1 MVAIARATNTGIFY
15 ANSSLEFNEV
25 SYSGIR
31 LANNYIYSTEFIEV
45 ENIQKSMRFGKDGKI
60 YANNYFSEVTNINT
74 GAVAPSY
81 ISTPSTFVNAGI
93 VANTPF
99 SVGNSY
105 SFGGNNTSY
114 ITVAGNSAF
123 AYGTG
128 DFTIEW
134 FQFETDTNGFPRT
147 FVQGTGSTFMAFDT
161 EASFGTLLWY
171 GATYGNFGSVASTM
185 GTYKNV
191 WLHMALVRISGVI
204 RLYRNGVQVGSAL
217 SIGTN
222 FNDSSSTFYIGAKGN
237 AGLSS
242 EAFGGRITNFRVVK
256 GLGVYTGNFTVPT
269 SALTAV
275 ASANPYGGSN
285 TSAITTQTVM
295 LLAP

>member
-147 FVQGTGSTFMAFDT
+147 FAQGTGATNLIFDT
-161 EASFGTLLWY
+161 ESSFGVLLWY
-171 GATYGNFGSVASTM
+171 GATYGNFGTVASFVP
-185 GTYKNV
+185 YKNA
-191 WLHMALVRISGVI
+191 WTHIALVRIGGVI
-204 RLYRNGVQVGSAL
+204 KLYKNGVRFGAAL
-217 SIGTN
+217 NISTN
-222 FNDSSSTFYIGAKGN
+222 FNDSSSTFYIGANKSG
-237 AGLSS
+237 GLSS

-256 GLGVYTGNFTVPT
+256 GLGVYTGDFTVPT